1 MNVQINED
9 QFSDESINRFLCGEM
24 NAEQAALIESRM
36 ESCEDFAQ
44 RVTRLAAHSWDWG
57 VVTCSLVDDEFD
69 DRRDTH
75 RSRHDFS
82 STATIA
88 AAPTCA
94 SEQAGSLL
102 QRELSGW
109 LDPTDDPDMLG
120 RFAGYEIVGVI
131 GHGGMGIVMK
141 GFERALNRF
150 VAIKVLA
157 PRLAGNGAARK
168 RFEREARAAAAVL
181 HDNVIAIHR
190 VDQWHGLPFLVMPYV
205 AGESL
210 QQRID
215 REGPLDLEGTL
226 RIAQQIAAG
235 LAAAHAQG
243 LVHRDIKPANI
254 LLDQGVERVAITD
267 FGLARAADDAPITR
281 TGFVTGTPMY
291 MSPEQASA
299 QAIDHRSDLFSL
311 GSVMYSMATG
321 VPPFQADENQSLLGK
336 IRNEPAPDIR
346 EKQETVPEWLAELI
360 DWCHAKSPTDRPH
373 TAQEIEHY
381 LGEWLA
387 RLKQPQHIPAPPRPA
402 IPQSAKRDRRPPNRW
417 HRKVFTAVGGFLFVL
432 AGIFITLETSK
443 GTITI
448 QSEVNDVPI
457 VIKKGD
463 KVYKTLTASRGSNS
477 IKLYSGEYQIAIEGE
492 PDQVTLKNGS
502 VTLGWR
508 DEAVVQIRENKLP
521 AASDVAGSL
530 PSTRLL
536 SPKEAIERILQV
548 VPPSS
553 RASAQGH
560 RDPSKEESI
569 QILVGDEDADKQQY
583 RPGDRIDVYVLASG
597 QNEPATNENPVMQDV
612 AVVSWGPLDMK
623 RNDGQTSWSGQSI
636 VVNGPTDSVLL
647 APESELL
654 QDLHRQ
660 EKIRFYVRLHDGVET
675 KSKTDEKA
683 ASMWQTTPWMDVMN
697 HVSNHGM
704 RRVRMTY
711 GDVEFKLV
719 TSKGDSRRQR
729 HYHVWFNGRN
739 RRADC
744 REDASDA
751 AENYTRILT
760 PRMNWYYDQQDNSKT
775 KFQKRFPEN
784 TVGWDGIIDVRK
796 IGLVNRSFEEMNA
809 TGFFEDLQPLDAGPP
824 RVEQSQLDDGQ
835 PITIVKMPLWHRW
848 TEYWLSPNH
857 GNAPIY
863 MAKGWSEKDNPAAK
877 HQSTMHTQWK
887 RIDGVWFPTSIKYHH
902 QCEHLN
908 IDESTQFELISASFS
923 KPPSLE
929 IFDPKNVDTTPLVQL
944 TTWNDVKQQVESM
957 VIERERMVHGD
968 VEFNS
973 VTQKGDTRRERHY
986 HVWFNGQNRRA
997 DCRDVS
1003 NDEGEHSSQIITPT
1017 AIWSI
1022 DHQDSSKLQS
1032 RRLAPDV
1039 SHWDGVI
1046 DVRMIG
1052 FVNRWVEALDSS
1064 NFYDDLLPKGY
1075 SNPRV
1080 ELREQDDGHTVSVVK
1095 LDRKADRVVDSWVE
1109 FWLSPEHGNRPIY
1122 MASGWTEK
1130 NNPDEKYV
1138 LKQQSEW
1145 KRIDGVWFPTSITH
1159 RYQCEHL
1166 NIDESAQFELISA
1179 SFSEPPARE
1188 IFDASRVAAEKV
1200 SSNKGPQAEDAKEN
1214 RGQAETS
1221 GTDHQRDTAKVVDS
1235 PCQLKVQVIFV
1246 ADAAHHLLDEVDGL
1260 PAEEMRERVELARF
1274 VQEAFADP
1282 QTIINGTRQV
1292 TKNLSSVAVSEML
1305 SRLVDRRLV
1314 EIGTPVLVETEK
1326 TTSAPI
1332 ALESMRPKN
1341 TSWRKMLLRIRCKDM
1356 KDGRL
1361 GFLLTGSKAPL
1372 PGEESFAVPVDIVS
1386 VIRFQL
1392 DETAIAPWYFHW
1404 LNSDNREQFRKRVG
1418 GEQFLLFQSKEP
1430 QRVDA
1435 TKQNP
1440 LATSFGGESVHA
1452 IVGNWKLEEV
1462 SGNTNGRLSNYQQLT
1477 FLDSQEALFRL
1488 RDKYGQSD
1496 VTTLY
1501 YRMTGNRLEFYEQP
1515 EPDAE
1520 WLGSCKWEIEGNQLT
1535 LRFTIGDDDNEA
1547 LRMVYQRHPKKTAPS
1562 LGYRERQRGKKTNVH
1577 QIMVPEGDENKPL
1590 FLVQWDAD
1598 EGISGLSDETPLGR
1612 QQLGSPR
1619 YRFILDSTGAKIVP
1633 LVDREDRK
1641 IEMRVSMECQD
1652 ADDAFWKAIRGK
1664 KIGFRVDRESFQ
1676 YVANGGTIR
1685 MKIYLPVQNGVFGD
1699 ELKTL
1704 GWKRL
1709 DTDTLELPQEKI
1721 GPPVVSVLMQP
1732 ATEDSPPSG
1741 SVGRNPLEFNE
1752 QKNDRRDVD
1761 TNSEI
1766 TIPAR

>member
-9 QFSDESINRFLCGEM
+9 NFSDESINRFLCGEM

-75 RSRHDFS
+75 RSSHDFS

-181 HDNVIAIHR
+181 HDNVISIHR

-235 LAAAHAQG
+235 LAAAHSQG

-254 LLDQGVERVAITD
+254 LLDQGVERVTITD

-360 DWCHAKSPTDRPH
+360 DWCHAKSPEDRPH
-373 TAQEIEHY
+373 SAHEIEDY
-381 LGEWLA
+381 LGEWIA
-387 RLKQPQHIPAPPRPA
+387 SLKQPQRISTPTRPA
-402 IPQSAKRDRRPPNRW
+402 IPRTAQRDRRPPRRRNRY
-417 HRKVFTAVGGFLFVL
+417 VLMALGGALFVL

-443 GTITI
+443 GTISI
-448 QSEVNDVPI
+448 ESEVDGVPI
-457 VIKKGD
+457 VIKKGE

-477 IKLYSGEYQIAIEGE
+477 ISVYSGEYQIVITGE
-492 PDQVTLKNGS
+492 PEQVTLENES

-508 DEAVVQIRENKLP
+508 DKAVVRIRDNKLP
-521 AASDVAGSL
+521 AASHVAGNL
-530 PSTRLL
+530 PSSRLL
-536 SPKEAIERILQV
+536 SPKEALERSLKV
-548 VPPSS
+548 VPPSPP
-553 RASAQGH
+553 ASAQGH
-560 RDPSKEESI
+560 KDPSKEESI

-583 RPGDRIDVYVLASG
+583 RLGDRIDVYVLASG
-597 QNEPATNENPVMQDV
+597 QNEPAANEKPVMRDV
-612 AVVSWGPLDMK
+612 AVVSCGPMDTK

-654 QDLHRQ
+654 QDLYRQ
-660 EKIRFYVRLHDGVET
+660 EKIRFYVRLHDGA
-675 KSKTDEKA
+675 KTNGNPDGEA

-697 HVSNHGM
+697 HVTSHAM
-704 RRVRMTY
+704 RRERMAY

-719 TSKGDSRRQR
+719 TSKGDSRSQRQ
-729 HYHVWFNGRN
+729 YHVWFNGRN

-744 REDASDA
+744 REDTTDA
-751 AENYTRILT
+751 AENYSRILT

-784 TVGWDGIIDVRK
+784 PVGWDGIIDIRK
-796 IGLVNRSFEEMNA
+796 IGLVNRNFEEMNA
-809 TGFFEDLQPLDAGPP
+809 TGFCDDLQPLDAGPP

-863 MAKGWSEKDNPAAK
+863 MAKGWSEKDNPAVK
-877 HQSTMHTQWK
+877 HHSTMHTQWK

-908 IDESTQFELISASFS
+908 IDESTQFELISANFS
-923 KPPSLE
+923 EPPSME
-929 IFDPKNVDTTPLVQL
+929 IFDPKNITEAKIP
-944 TTWNDVKQQVESM
+944 
-957 VIERERMVHGD
+957 
-968 VEFNS
+968 F
-973 VTQKGDTRRERHY
+973 
-986 HVWFNGQNRRA
+986 GQ
-997 DCRDVS
+997 
-1003 NDEGEHSSQIITPT
+1003 
-1017 AIWSI
+1017 I
-1022 DHQDSSKLQS
+1022 DS
-1032 RRLAPDV
+1032 R
-1039 SHWDGVI
+1039 
-1046 DVRMIG
+1046 
-1052 FVNRWVEALDSS
+1052 
-1064 NFYDDLLPKGY
+1064 
-1075 SNPRV
+1075 
-1080 ELREQDDGHTVSVVK
+1080 
-1095 LDRKADRVVDSWVE
+1095 
-1109 FWLSPEHGNRPIY
+1109 
-1122 MASGWTEK
+1122 
-1130 NNPDEKYV
+1130 
-1138 LKQQSEW
+1138 
-1145 KRIDGVWFPTSITH
+1145 
-1159 RYQCEHL
+1159 
-1166 NIDESAQFELISA
+1166 
-1179 SFSEPPARE
+1179 
-1188 IFDASRVAAEKV
+1188 
-1200 SSNKGPQAEDAKEN
+1200 NKGPQTENGTGN

-1221 GTDHQRDTAKVVDS
+1221 GTDHQRDKAKVVDS
-1235 PCQLKVQVIFV
+1235 PCQLKVQVIFI

-1260 PAEEMRERVELARF
+1260 PAEEVRERVELARF
-1274 VQEAFADP
+1274 VQDAFVDP
-1282 QTIINGTRQV
+1282 PTTINGTRQV
-1292 TKNLSSVAVSEML
+1292 TKNLSSAATSQML
-1305 SRLVDRRLV
+1305 SRLVDRQLI
-1314 EIGTPVLVETEK
+1314 EIGPPVLVDTAK
-1326 TTSAPI
+1326 TTFVPI
-1332 ALESMRPKN
+1332 SLGSLRPKD
-1341 TSWRKMLLRIRCKDM
+1341 TSWQKMQLQIQCKDM

-1361 GFLLTGSKAPL
+1361 GFRLQQVPKEPE
-1372 PGEESFAVPVDIVS
+1372 PGVPVNIGS
-1386 VIRFQL
+1386 VIRFQS

-1404 LNSDNREQFRKRVG
+1404 LNSQNREQFRKRVG
-1418 GEQFLLFQSKEP
+1418 GEQFLLFQSNEA
-1430 QRVDA
+1430 QRTDEQNHDTSA
-1435 TKQNP
+1435 TNGPGDRLSICSFGQ
-1440 LATSFGGESVHA
+1440 TSFRV
-1452 IVGNWKLEEV
+1452 
-1462 SGNTNGRLSNYQQLT
+1462 
-1477 FLDSQEALFRL
+1477 
-1488 RDKYGQSD
+1488 
-1496 VTTLY
+1496 
-1501 YRMTGNRLEFYEQP
+1501 
-1515 EPDAE
+1515 
-1520 WLGSCKWEIEGNQLT
+1520 
-1535 LRFTIGDDDNEA
+1535 
-1547 LRMVYQRHPKKTAPS
+1547 PS
-1562 LGYRERQRGKKTNVH
+1562 RQR
-1577 QIMVPEGDENKPL
+1577 
-1590 FLVQWDAD
+1590 
-1598 EGISGLSDETPLGR
+1598 
-1612 QQLGSPR
+1612 
-1619 YRFILDSTGAKIVP
+1619 
-1633 LVDREDRK
+1633 
-1641 IEMRVSMECQD
+1641 EM
-1652 ADDAFWKAIRGK
+1652 
-1664 KIGFRVDRESFQ
+1664 
-1676 YVANGGTIR
+1676 
-1685 MKIYLPVQNGVFGD
+1685 
-1699 ELKTL
+1699 
-1704 GWKRL
+1704 
-1709 DTDTLELPQEKI
+1709 
-1721 GPPVVSVLMQP
+1721 
-1732 ATEDSPPSG
+1732 
-1741 SVGRNPLEFNE
+1741 
-1752 QKNDRRDVD
+1752 
-1761 TNSEI
+1761 
-1766 TIPAR
+1766 